1 MNLSGD
7 MEDSSDKILFLNFNQ
22 DFSCVSVGTETG
34 YRMYNCDPF
43 GRCYSK
49 CREQQVQCTCPNE
62 FSFSFSL
69 AGRGASIVE
78 MLFCTSLV
86 ALVGVAD
93 QEGFNSRQLQIINT
107 KVQGTFLSTTTTK
120 NPSFFIDIYY
130 HRDNRLFV
138 N

>member
-1 MNLSGD
+1 MNLPGD

-49 CREQQVQCTCPNE
+49 
-62 FSFSFSL
+62 S
-69 AGRGASIVE
+69 GRGASIVE

-107 KVQGTFLSTTTTK
+107 KT
-120 NPSFFIDIYY
+120 IDY
-130 HRDNRLFV
+130 L
-138 N
+138 